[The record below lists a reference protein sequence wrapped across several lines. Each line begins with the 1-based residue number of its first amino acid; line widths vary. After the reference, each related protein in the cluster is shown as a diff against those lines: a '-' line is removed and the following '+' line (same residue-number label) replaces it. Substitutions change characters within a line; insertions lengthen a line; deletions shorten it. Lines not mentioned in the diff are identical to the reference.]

1 MRNRRRIYS
10 IILLLIMISAIYTA
24 AVATSGVQAMSN
36 YKAQLDNVRDYTPGW
51 SAGSTEAA
59 NAYAIDGGYLYVGGP
74 NQWRELQLPVDV
86 IAGAVAVDPYRPT
99 TLYVGAANE
108 MALYLSRDSG
118 ENWQRILLDK
128 NYIGGVT
135 DIAVNGAQRT
145 LYIATDT
152 AGIFR
157 MRDVASSMILS
168 GHTMMQEPVLE
179 VVADQLG
186 TGLIFARTQWNV
198 YQGLNNGQQWLP
210 LDGLNTTPTALAVAN
225 SNPAVAYIGTTDR
238 GLLESTDGLHWQAVA
253 DILPTE
259 AGNRLAVSALAVD
272 PIQPNVV
279 YVAMSYLF
287 GNTTVH
293 ESPLGVAMTV
303 DQGQQ
308 WAMIAEPT
316 AAPVVELLPVAGTT
330 GALFALTSQSRTPL
344 ALGTAA
350 DLVATTT
357 VAPARSF
364 STTAQPVWAISFIS
378 WLVAASA
385 AAALA
390 WLMLQ
395 EWQQPILA
403 TVQTPARMRYR

>member
-1 MRNRRRIYS
+1 
-10 IILLLIMISAIYTA
+10 MISAIYTA
-24 AVATSGVQAMSN
+24 VVATSGVQAMGN
-36 YKAQLDNVRDYTPGW
+36 YKAQLDNVRDYMPGW
-51 SAGSTEAA
+51 SAVNTDAPT
-59 NAYAIDGGYLYVGGP
+59 AYAIDGGYLYVGAPG
-74 NQWRELQLPVDV
+74 QWRELTLPIGV
-86 IAGAVAVDPYRPT
+86 IAGAVAVDPYHPT

-108 MALYLSRDSG
+108 MALYLSRNSG
-118 ENWQRILLDK
+118 DDWQRILLDK
-128 NYIGGVT
+128 NYIGRIT
-135 DIAVNGAQRT
+135 DIAVNGAART

-186 TGLIFARTQWNV
+186 AGLIFARTQWTV

-210 LDGLNTTPTALAVAN
+210 IDNLAAIPTALAIAN
-225 SNPAVAYIGTTDR
+225 THPAVAYIGTTDR
-238 GLLESTDGLHWQAVA
+238 GLLQSSDGVRWEIVP

-259 AGNRLAVSALAVD
+259 AGNRLQLSALAVD

-279 YVAMSYLF
+279 YVALSYLF
-287 GNTTVH
+287 GSTSVH

-308 WAMIAEPT
+308 WAMIAEASET
-316 AAPVVELLPVAGTT
+316 SVVELLPVAGKA
-330 GALFALTSQSRTPL
+330 GALFALTAQSRTPL
-344 ALGTAA
+344 ALGSATELIATTAA
-350 DLVATTT
+350 AAAVPTTSVLTTT
-357 VAPARSF
+357 P
-364 STTAQPVWAISFIS
+364 QPFWSVSFIS

-395 EWQQPILA
+395 EWQQPLLA
-403 TVQTPARMRYR
+403 MPGLRYR

>member
-1 MRNRRRIYS
+1 MRNRRRAYS
-10 IILLLIMISAIYTA
+10 IILLVIMISAIYTA
-24 AVATSGVQAMSN
+24 VVATSGVQAMSN
-36 YKAQLDNVRDYTPGW
+36 YKAQLDNVRDYTPAW
-51 SAGSTEAA
+51 STGNTAA
-59 NAYAIDGGYLYVGGP
+59 ATAYAIDGGYLYAGTA

-86 IAGAVAVDPYRPT
+86 IAGAVAVDPYNPT

-118 ENWQRILLDK
+118 ESWQRILLDQQ
-128 NYIGGVT
+128 YIGGIT
-135 DIAVNGAQRT
+135 DIAVGGAERT

-168 GHTMMQEPVLE
+168 GHTMMHEPVLE

-186 TGLIFARTQWNV
+186 AGLIFARTQWTV
-198 YQGLNNGQQWLP
+198 YQGVNNGQQWLP
-210 LDGLNTTPTALAVAN
+210 LDGLNTAPTALAVAN
-225 SNPAVAYIGTTDR
+225 THPAVAYIGTTDR
-238 GLLESTDGLHWQAVA
+238 GLLESTDGLNWNVVA

-259 AGNRLAVSALAVD
+259 AGNRLEISALAID
-272 PIQPNVV
+272 PIQPNVI
-279 YVAMSYLF
+279 YVAMSSLF
-287 GNTTVH
+287 GSTTVH

-303 DQGQQ
+303 DQGQR
-308 WAMIAEPT
+308 WAMIADPT
-316 AAPVVELLPVAGTT
+316 TAPVVELLPVAGTT

-344 ALGTAA
+344 ALGAAA
-350 DLVATTT
+350 DLVATTA

-364 STTAQPVWAISFIS
+364 ITTAQPIWTLSFIS

-395 EWQQPILA
+395 EWQQPMLA
-403 TVQTPARMRYR
+403 TAQTQARMRYR